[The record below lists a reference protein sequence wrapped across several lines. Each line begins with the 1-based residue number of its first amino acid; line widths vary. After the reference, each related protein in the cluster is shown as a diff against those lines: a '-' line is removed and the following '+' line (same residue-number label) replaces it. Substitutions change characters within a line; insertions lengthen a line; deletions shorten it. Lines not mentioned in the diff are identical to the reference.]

1 MDIII
6 SNASTK
12 PLYDQI
18 AAQIKDAILS
28 GELREGDPLPSIRTL
43 ANDLR
48 VSIITTKRAYQD
60 LEAQGFINSFQGKG
74 SFVAQGNRTLL
85 REDRMRRV
93 EELLDRALTEAAPL
107 GLTLPELHEMLDL
120 LASEKDPN

>member
-1 MDIII
+1 VNIII
-6 SNASTK
+6 SNTSTK

-18 AAQIKDAILS
+18 AAQIKDAILA
-28 GELREGDPLPSIRTL
+28 GDLREGDPLPSIRAL

-93 EELLDRALTEAAPL
+93 EDLLDRALEEAKPL
-107 GLTLPELHEMLDL
+107 GIGLPELHEMLDL
-120 LASEKDPN
+120 LASERDA

>member
-1 MDIII
+1 MNIII
-6 SNASTK
+6 SNTSTK

-18 AAQIKDAILS
+18 AAQIKDAILA
-28 GELREGDPLPSIRTL
+28 GDLREGDPLPSIRAL

-93 EELLDRALTEAAPL
+93 EDLLDRALEEAKPL
-107 GLTLPELHEMLDL
+107 GIGLPELHEMLDL
-120 LASEKDPN
+120 LASERDA